1 MIKLYIEPAVIDGD
15 IDHIINWVI
24 GWLYRHGYALT
35 YQEYDYKDGW
45 SVEIYVR
52 GLEPVDNIFE
62 FAVGGF
68 GNAFRHFVDRLG
80 VDIEAV
86 VVCHGDE
93 CVDIRFEDLKKL
105 EEQEHL
111 EAEERWQKMIYGE
124 TDDPE
129 YREFEEAIR
138 WERLVGIRN
147 DGDMG
152 DIIDVQEDYE

>member
-1 MIKLYIEPAVIDGD
+1 MIKLYIKPAVIDGD

-52 GLEPVDNIFE
+52 GLEPVSDIFE

-86 VVCHGDE
+86 VVCHGNE
-93 CVDIRFEDLKKL
+93 CIDLKFEDLKRF
-105 EEQEHL
+105 EEQ
-111 EAEERWQKMIYGE
+111 I
-124 TDDPE
+124 
-129 YREFEEAIR
+129 FEEAEKR
-138 WERLVGIRN
+138 WEEIMNAMWDEINYDTCTGAGGL
-147 DGDMG
+147 
-152 DIIDVQEDYE
+152 